1 MSKILKFP
9 TDKENISKMAVT
21 FVDYYKRELRAV
33 GFAPDS
39 DAEHLAV
46 GCLIMAFRHWLA
58 DAQKELEK

>member
-1 MSKILKFP
+1 MFNLLKFP
-9 TDKENISKMAVT
+9 KDKENISRMAVS

-33 GFAPDS
+33 GFQPDS

-46 GCLIMAFRHWLA
+46 GCLIMAFRHWLD